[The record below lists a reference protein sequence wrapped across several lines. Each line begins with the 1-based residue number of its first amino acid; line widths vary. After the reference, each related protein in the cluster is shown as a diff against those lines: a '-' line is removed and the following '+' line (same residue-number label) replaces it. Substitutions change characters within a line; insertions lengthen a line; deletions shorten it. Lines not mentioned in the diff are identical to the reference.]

1 MSRQQDEIERLKRL
15 RERQLADR
23 DPGARGRAAS
33 AKARARR
40 RTKKLTLKNVVAD
53 FTAKWTWMVTGG
65 VIGAVLAIVVNVAFK
80 AAWAEY
86 VGYGLVLFG
95 IVMGRLFGAVRDWG
109 DEDWDKRY

>member
-23 DPGARGRAAS
+23 DPRARDRAVS
-33 AKARARR
+33 AKVRARR
-40 RTKKLTLKNVVAD
+40 QTKKLTLKNVVAD
-53 FTAKWTWMVTGG
+53 FTAKWTWMVAGG
-65 VIGAVLAIVVNVAFK
+65 LVGAVLAIVVNVAFK

-95 IVMGRLFGAVRDWG
+95 IVMGRLFGAIRDWG